1 MYIQKHSFDIISFC
15 NKFVPNATDPKM
27 VMVPGP
33 LKLSCH
39 IEVDNSENREELF
52 WKKCKWTRPSKNADG
67 NNAECTVTATD
78 DTSFKKGYCDSSLK
92 VVDIGMGK
100 DRLECSITLRE
111 TKKSD
116 SGAWKCTLTKCR
128 DRKDGGCGKVD
139 DPQSGW
145 SNCTRTFIVNATVHI
160 RAICCVFVSNIP
172 KVQNVSI
179 APIVSFFRLCHL

>member
-1 MYIQKHSFDIISFC
+1 
-15 NKFVPNATDPKM
+15 
-27 VMVPGP
+27 MVPGP

-39 IEVDNSENREELF
+39 IEVDNPANPEELF
-52 WKKCKWTRPSKNADG
+52 WKKCKWSRPTKNADG
-67 NNAECTVTATD
+67 NKAECTVTALD

-111 TKKSD
+111 IKESD

-145 SNCTRTFIVNATVHI
+145 SNCTRTFMVNATVHT
-160 RAICCVFVSNIP
+160 RAIYILCFISLMLYFYSSNCC
-172 KVQNVSI
+172 QYQ
-179 APIVSFFRLCHL
+179 IVLLL